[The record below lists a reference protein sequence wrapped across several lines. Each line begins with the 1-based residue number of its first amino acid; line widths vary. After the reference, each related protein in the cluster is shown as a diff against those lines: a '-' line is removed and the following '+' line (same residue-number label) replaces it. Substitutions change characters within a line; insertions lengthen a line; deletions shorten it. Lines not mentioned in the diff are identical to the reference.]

1 MANNIINTYTIYNN
15 SADTTATINYIEID
29 TNLTEMQ
36 HHLYLT
42 GWNPPFN
49 AAPYDDFTGPS
60 TLYQVS
66 RAYVDDISPVTKVYV
81 ATTGSGLILRLNNNT
96 NIQPGWT
103 ITGDAFTEGQT
114 VVATSGSIWVS
125 ISDPADG
132 ILAPG
137 DAITFSPDEF
147 ILELNSNN
155 NIQVGWIASGVGYSG
170 QTVVGIQEPNSLIM
184 SAPPNTQPS
193 GNITF
198 TSNQDIM
205 IELPPGASTSFSMNY
220 DRVTSTLGTYTSTVK
235 VYATQGTSVIKQV
248 DNFMLISSAPV
259 TDPVSPFYD
268 PTFVGG
274 GDAGGTGPG
283 GCTDSA
289 SSAGCDA
296 GGGSCFTSDT
306 LVTMHDGTTK
316 LISKIVVGDL
326 VLDAITGEHNKVI
339 GVKTVRVDAGAILFS
354 PDPNTAPF
362 MTEEHPFYDN
372 QGNLCAISSMAEDY
386 APWLGPIKIVD
397 IKNKINTSDDMVVHN
412 LMFEKGNSHYA
423 NGIKVNN
430 IIGTGNTYVFCYKNF
445 LSAED
450 FYKHIVQPDRRANSK
465 EQLKFYYNAFKKITD
480 YVLYNDTLLSKLVGH
495 VFAHQLRNRKF
506 YLPIWSMISKFSSKK
521 E

>member
-1 MANNIINTYTIYNN
+1 MANDIINTYTIYNN

-81 ATTGSGLILRLNNNT
+81 SSSGTTLRLNNVT
-96 NIQPGWT
+96 DIQAGWT
-103 ITGDAFTEGQT
+103 VSGDAYTGGQT
-114 VVATSGSIWVS
+114 VVSTSGTSWVT
-125 ISDPADG
+125 ISGPPNSA
-132 ILAPG
+132 LAPG
-137 DAITFSPDEF
+137 DAITFSPDDF
-147 ILELNSNN
+147 ILELNSNAQ
-155 NIQVGWIASGVGYSG
+155 IQIGWIASGVGYSG
-170 QTVVGIQEPNSLIM
+170 QTVVGIQPPNSLIM

-235 VYATQGTSVIKQV
+235 VYATQGASVVKQV
-248 DNFMLISSAPV
+248 DNFMLISAAPV
-259 TDPVSPFYD
+259 VDPVSPFYD
-268 PTFVGG
+268 PSFGGG
-274 GDAGGTGPG
+274 GDAGGGGPG
-283 GCTDSA
+283 GCSDSG
-289 SSAGCDA
+289 SSGGCDA
-296 GGGSCFTSDT
+296 GGGGSCFTSGT
-306 LVTMHDGTTK
+306 LVTMHDRTTK
-316 LISKIVVGDL
+316 SIDKIVVGDL

-339 GVKTVRVDAGAILFS
+339 GIKSVRVDAGAILFS

-362 MTEEHPFYDN
+362 MTEEHPFYDD

-386 APWLGPIKIVD
+386 APWLGPIKVVD
-397 IKNKINTSDDMVVHN
+397 VVNKINVPTTTGVYN

-430 IIGTGNTYVFCYKNF
+430 IVGTGNTYVFCYKNF
-445 LSAED
+445 LSTED
-450 FYKHIVQPDRRANSK
+450 FYKHMVSPDRRTNSK
-465 EQLKFYYNAFKKITD
+465 DQLLFYYNKFKKITD

-506 YLPIWSMISKFSSKK
+506 YLPIWSMLSKLSRKK
-521 E
+521 R

>member
-1 MANNIINTYTIYNN
+1 MANDIINTYTIYNN

-29 TNLTEMQ
+29 TNLSEMQ

-42 GWNPPFN
+42 GWNPPFDT
-49 AAPYDDFTGPS
+49 APYDDFTGPS

-81 ATTGSGLILRLNNNT
+81 SSSGTTLRLNNVT
-96 NIQPGWT
+96 DIQSGWT
-103 ITGDAFTEGQT
+103 LTGDAFTEGQT
-114 VVATSGSIWVS
+114 VIATSGSFWVT
-125 ISDPADG
+125 ISDPPDG
-132 ILAPG
+132 ILALG

-147 ILELNSNN
+147 ILELDSNAQ
-155 NIQVGWIASGVGYSG
+155 IQVGWIASGVGYSG
-170 QTVVGIQEPNSLIM
+170 QTVVGIQPPNSLIM

-220 DRVTSTLGTYTSTVK
+220 DRVTSALGTYVSAVK
-235 VYATQGTSVIKQV
+235 IYATQGAQVVKQV

-259 TDPVSPFYD
+259 LAPESPFYN
-268 PTFVGG
+268 PSFS
-274 GDAGGTGPG
+274 GDGDSGSTGPG
-283 GCTDSA
+283 DCSDSA
-289 SSAGCDA
+289 SSSACGPG
-296 GGGSCFTSDT
+296 GGGSCFTSAT
-306 LVTMHDGTTK
+306 LITMHDGTSK

-339 GVKTVRVDAGAILFS
+339 GVKSVRVDAGATLFS
-354 PDPNTAPF
+354 PDPNTDPF
-362 MTEEHPFYDN
+362 MTEEHPFYDD

-386 APWLGPIKIVD
+386 APWLGPIKVVD
-397 IKNKINTSDDMVVHN
+397 IDNKITTPSDTVVYN

-423 NGIKVNN
+423 NGVKVNN

-450 FYKHIVQPDRRANSK
+450 FYKHVVSSDRRTNSK
-465 EQLKFYYNAFKKITD
+465 EQLKFYYNTFKKITD

-495 VFAHQLRNRKF
+495 MFAHQVRHRKF
-506 YLPIWSMISKFSSKK
+506 YLPIWSMLSKLSRKK
-521 E
+521 K